1 MKMVF
6 GILIIVGAVI
16 LIATL
21 APPYFSN
28 YEFQDALK
36 TESQMSTYT
45 TKTEDVIR
53 DEVFRKAQDMD
64 IPITREQ
71 IKVVRNGVVGT
82 GTVDIEANYLVHVN
96 LPGYPMDLHFD
107 ASARSKGVFS
117 SGGRRGTAVLI
128 RAPRREPGT
137 QLLLLQYSCFPIRS
151 LPTIQEYMSR
161 NVPIGG
167 GGQGPL
173 LPGRQRKCKTRLTA
187 VCNLGKSTEDV

>member
-28 YEFQDALK
+28 YQFQDALK

-53 DEVFRKAQDMD
+53 DEVFKKAQEMD

-82 GTVDIEANYLVHVN
+82 GTVDIEASYIVHVN
-96 LPGYPMDLHFD
+96 LPGYPVDLHFD
-107 ASARSKGVFS
+107 ASARNKGVF
-117 SGGRRGTAVLI
+117 
-128 RAPRREPGT
+128 
-137 QLLLLQYSCFPIRS
+137 
-151 LPTIQEYMSR
+151 
-161 NVPIGG
+161 
-167 GGQGPL
+167 
-173 LPGRQRKCKTRLTA
+173 
-187 VCNLGKSTEDV
+187 

>member
-6 GILIIVGAVI
+6 GIMIIVGAVI

-28 YEFQDALK
+28 YQFQDALK
-36 TESQMSTYT
+36 TESQTSTYT

-82 GTVDIEANYLVHVN
+82 GTVDIEANYIVHVN

-107 ASARSKGVFS
+107 ASARNKGVF
-117 SGGRRGTAVLI
+117 
-128 RAPRREPGT
+128 
-137 QLLLLQYSCFPIRS
+137 
-151 LPTIQEYMSR
+151 
-161 NVPIGG
+161 
-167 GGQGPL
+167 
-173 LPGRQRKCKTRLTA
+173 
-187 VCNLGKSTEDV
+187 

>member
-16 LIATL
+16 LIAAL

-28 YEFQDALK
+28 YQFQDALK

-82 GTVDIEANYLVHVN
+82 GTVDIEANYIVHVN

-107 ASARSKGVFS
+107 ASARNKGVF
-117 SGGRRGTAVLI
+117 
-128 RAPRREPGT
+128 
-137 QLLLLQYSCFPIRS
+137 
-151 LPTIQEYMSR
+151 
-161 NVPIGG
+161 
-167 GGQGPL
+167 
-173 LPGRQRKCKTRLTA
+173 
-187 VCNLGKSTEDV
+187 

>member
-16 LIATL
+16 LIAAL

-28 YEFQDALK
+28 YQFQDALK

-53 DEVFRKAQDMD
+53 DEVFKKAQDMD

-82 GTVDIEANYLVHVN
+82 GSVDIEASYIVHVN

-107 ASARSKGVFS
+107 ASARNKGVF
-117 SGGRRGTAVLI
+117 
-128 RAPRREPGT
+128 
-137 QLLLLQYSCFPIRS
+137 
-151 LPTIQEYMSR
+151 
-161 NVPIGG
+161 
-167 GGQGPL
+167 
-173 LPGRQRKCKTRLTA
+173 
-187 VCNLGKSTEDV
+187 

>member
-16 LIATL
+16 LIAAL

-28 YEFQDALK
+28 YQFQDALK

-82 GTVDIEANYLVHVN
+82 GTVDIEANYIVHVN
-96 LPGYPMDLHFD
+96 LPGYPVDLHFD
-107 ASARSKGVFS
+107 ASARNKGVF
-117 SGGRRGTAVLI
+117 
-128 RAPRREPGT
+128 
-137 QLLLLQYSCFPIRS
+137 
-151 LPTIQEYMSR
+151 
-161 NVPIGG
+161 
-167 GGQGPL
+167 
-173 LPGRQRKCKTRLTA
+173 
-187 VCNLGKSTEDV
+187 

>member
-6 GILIIVGAVI
+6 GILIIVAAVI

-28 YEFQDALK
+28 YQFQDALK
-36 TESQMSTYT
+36 TESQMTTYT

-53 DEVFRKAQDMD
+53 DEVFKKAQEMD

-82 GTVDIEANYLVHVN
+82 GSVDIEASYIVHVN

-107 ASARSKGVFS
+107 ASARNKGVF
-117 SGGRRGTAVLI
+117 
-128 RAPRREPGT
+128 
-137 QLLLLQYSCFPIRS
+137 
-151 LPTIQEYMSR
+151 
-161 NVPIGG
+161 
-167 GGQGPL
+167 
-173 LPGRQRKCKTRLTA
+173 
-187 VCNLGKSTEDV
+187 

>member
-16 LIATL
+16 LIAAL

-28 YEFQDALK
+28 YQFQDALK

-53 DEVFRKAQDMD
+53 DEVFKKAQDMD

-82 GTVDIEANYLVHVN
+82 GTVDIEANYIVHVN

-107 ASARSKGVFS
+107 ASARNKGVF
-117 SGGRRGTAVLI
+117 
-128 RAPRREPGT
+128 
-137 QLLLLQYSCFPIRS
+137 
-151 LPTIQEYMSR
+151 
-161 NVPIGG
+161 
-167 GGQGPL
+167 
-173 LPGRQRKCKTRLTA
+173 
-187 VCNLGKSTEDV
+187 

>member
-6 GILIIVGAVI
+6 GILIIVGSVI

-36 TESQMSTYT
+36 TESQMTTYT

-53 DEVFRKAQDMD
+53 DEVFKKAQEMD

-82 GTVDIEANYLVHVN
+82 GSVDIEASYIVHVN

-107 ASARSKGVFS
+107 ASARNKGVF
-117 SGGRRGTAVLI
+117 
-128 RAPRREPGT
+128 
-137 QLLLLQYSCFPIRS
+137 
-151 LPTIQEYMSR
+151 
-161 NVPIGG
+161 
-167 GGQGPL
+167 
-173 LPGRQRKCKTRLTA
+173 
-187 VCNLGKSTEDV
+187 